1 MKKRLFF
8 SIILTFG
15 ILSTF
20 AQQQKLDFVQKKMA
34 NDGFTVYFQV
44 ENITDSEHA
53 EKILNDLLSDAN
65 IIDGRYFKSGNE
77 KDRYQLYINNIITAN
92 YVRDILLTNNVDY
105 DYSTIIVNG
114 VNPEHI
120 NAGTNSLGSSKSN
133 VSALGF
139 PSYENTGDK
148 ELDDSNYKKSKE
160 EWIQENPEE
169 YESMLKELEN
179 KNN

>member
-15 ILSTF
+15 ILSSF
-20 AQQQKLDFVQKKMA
+20 AQQQKLDFVQKKSA
-34 NDGFTVYFQV
+34 NNGYTVYFEVQ
-44 ENITDSEHA
+44 NITNQEHG
-53 EKILNDLLSDAN
+53 EKILNDLLNDNN
-65 IIDGRYFKSGNE
+65 IIDGRYFKSGAG
-77 KDRYQLYINNIITAN
+77 KDRYQLYINDIITAN
-92 YVRDILLTNNVDY
+92 YVRNILLANNVDY
-105 DYSTIIVNG
+105 DYSTIIVDG

-120 NAGTNSLGSSKSN
+120 NARTNSLGSAKTN

-139 PSYENTGDK
+139 PSYENTGNK